1 MKQDLHFKERLAS
14 VMFRTTL
21 LVALLFGV
29 ATRASAQSQ
38 VQGKVSDKD
47 GLPLVGATVVVSG
60 TTNGVLTDQNGKYVI
75 NVPSK
80 ESILEFEYLGYA
92 GQKIMVGT
100 KSVID
105 IILQSDTQ
113 IVEEVVVIGY
123 GETKKSDLTGSV
135 TNVKMADV
143 KDAPVSSID
152 QALQGRVAGAD
163 IMATSGDP
171 TSATSI
177 RIRGTR
183 SITASNEPLI
193 VVDGIIDA
201 VQDMGDIN
209 PADIESIS
217 VLKDASSTAIYGA
230 QGSNGVIIV
239 TTKKGTPTVTKP
251 AIVFG
256 MNVGVSMLARNLDT
270 MTASE
275 FAQYRVEVDEYNA
288 KYAADRISS
297 GTYRDPASKGVG
309 TNWIDQITRIA
320 PYQNYWVSISG
331 RSNKTNYWGSISY
344 TDVQGIVLD
353 SGNQKIFGR
362 FNIGHQFNKWFKLD
376 FSTNAMYRRD
386 FYNKAAI
393 GGSNYWTGATYLNPM
408 LNGESTVNDLYEN
421 GTRFNNPYIT
431 LQMNTDF
438 REGFSSNNTV
448 TFTFTPVKGLTI
460 KSQNSYYL
468 WQAHRY
474 RYYPSTLPTKNDGDG
489 GQAYR
494 VEGDTRQLTSDNT
507 ITYKKD
513 WNGGHHFDAMAG
525 FSVFNKFQNEISVDA
540 KGLLVDDVKWNNLSG
555 IASKEN
561 YTVGSWNTRIARM
574 SVLARINYNY
584 QKRFYLTFTGRAD
597 GASNFA
603 ANRKWGFF
611 PSGAFKWNMAN
622 ETWLKSNRRID
633 ELSIRLSAGRSGNN
647 AIKAYRSL
655 SAMSSSTGGY
665 IFDGSQATYYYPER
679 LASNNLTWE
688 TTDLYNAA
696 LDMAFFNNRLKI
708 TAEGYLSYTQDLL
721 LYVQRASHTGFT
733 SFIENIGKTSNKGVE
748 LTIESRN
755 IVKQK
760 FSWTTAF
767 TISHNKQM
775 VEDIGSE
782 DFVSAMNSPGN
793 GSYMMYGY
801 VKGRPL
807 NALWG
812 FEYGGVWK
820 SEDEIA
826 RNQITKAYADP
837 STSVRPGKARYVDQN
852 HDGILDQNDLVYLGN
867 ADPIVYGGLQ
877 NTFNI
882 GRLRVGIYFN
892 YSLGG
897 RLYNY
902 SEFYMSGSYMTNQY
916 RYMMNAWHPDRNPE
930 SNYPAAGS
938 VQVHVPS
945 SLQVHDATY
954 LRLKN
959 VSVGYTFDLRKKV
972 NWLREI
978 IVGVNAENVWLWSKY
993 NGFDPDVSTSS
1004 GDSTLRRVDMGAYP
1018 RARTIIFS
1026 LQIKY

>member
-1 MKQDLHFKERLAS
+1 
-14 VMFRTTL
+14 MFRAMLMVVL
-21 LVALLFGV
+21 LCGAVAE
-29 ATRASAQSQ
+29 ASAQGQ
-38 VQGKVSDKD
+38 VTGKVSDKD
-47 GLPLVGATVVVSG
+47 GLPLIGATVAVSG
-60 TTNGVLTDQNGKYVI
+60 TANGVLTDQNGKYTI

-92 GQKIMVGT
+92 AQKIMVGT
-100 KSVID
+100 KTVID
-105 IILQSDTQ
+105 VIMQSDTQ
-113 IVEEVVVIGY
+113 LVEEVVVIGY

-135 TNVKMADV
+135 TNVKIADV

-193 VVDGIIDA
+193 VVDGVIDA

-288 KYAADRISS
+288 KYAATNMPS
-297 GTYRDPASKGVG
+297 GTYRDPESKGKG

-331 RSNKTNYWGSISY
+331 RSKKTNYWGSISY

-386 FYNKAAI
+386 LYNKAAI

-431 LQMNTDF
+431 LQMNTDY

-525 FSVFNKFQNEISVDA
+525 FSVFNKFQNEVSVDA

-555 IASKEN
+555 ITSKEN

-584 QKRFYLTFTGRAD
+584 QKRFYFTFTGRAD

-655 SAMSSSTGGY
+655 AAMSSSTGGY

-679 LASNNLTWE
+679 LASENLTWE

-708 TAEGYLSYTQDLL
+708 TAEGYLSYTKDLL

-760 FSWTTAF
+760 FSWVTAF
-767 TISHNKQM
+767 TISHNSQM

-782 DFVSAMNSPGN
+782 EFVTAMTSPGN
-793 GSYMMYGY
+793 GGQMMYGY
-801 VKGRPL
+801 VKGHPL

-812 FEYGGVWK
+812 YEYGGVWK

-837 STSVRPGKARYVDQN
+837 STNVRPGKARYIDQN

-882 GRLRVGIYFN
+882 GRLRIGIYFN
-892 YSLGG
+892 YSIGG
-897 RLYNY
+897 KLYNY

-916 RYMMNAWHPDRNPE
+916 RYMMNAWHPDRNPN

-938 VQVHVPS
+938 VEVHVPS
-945 SLQVHDATY
+945 TLQVHDATY

-972 NWLREI
+972 KWLRDI
-978 IVGVNAENVWLWSKY
+978 SIGVNAENLWLWSKY

-1018 RARTIIFS
+1018 RARTVIFS
-1026 LQIKY
+1026 LQIRY

>member
-1 MKQDLHFKERLAS
+1 MKQLLQFRERFAS
-14 VMFRTTL
+14 ALLRTTL
-21 LVALLFGV
+21 LVALLLGA
-29 ATRASAQSQ
+29 ATEAMAQSQ
-38 VQGKVSDKD
+38 VSGKVADKD
-47 GLPLVGATVVVSG
+47 GLPLIGATVVVSG
-60 TTNGVLTDQNGKYVI
+60 TTNGVLTDQHGKYVI

-92 GQKIMVGT
+92 GQKVMVGT
-100 KSVID
+100 KTTID
-105 IILQSDTQ
+105 VILQSDTQ

-171 TSATSI
+171 TAATSI

-201 VQDMGDIN
+201 VKDMGDIN

-251 AIVFG
+251 NIVFG
-256 MNVGVSMLARNLDT
+256 TNLGFSMLARNLDT
-270 MTASE
+270 MNATE

-288 KYAADRISS
+288 KYAATNLPS
-297 GTYRDPASKGVG
+297 GTYRDPESKGKG

-331 RSNKTNYWGSISY
+331 RTKSTHYWGSISY
-344 TDVQGIVLD
+344 TDMQGIVLD
-353 SGNQKIFGR
+353 SGNQKVFAR
-362 FNIGHQFNKWFKLD
+362 FNVGHQFNKWFKID
-376 FSTNAMYRRD
+376 FATNTMYRRD
-386 FYNKAAI
+386 LYNKAAI
-393 GGSNYWTGATYLNPM
+393 GGTNYWTGATYLNPM
-408 LNGESTVNDLYEN
+408 LDGSSTVNDLYQN

-431 LQMNTDF
+431 LQLNTNY
-438 REGFSSNNTV
+438 REGFSSTNTA
-448 TFTFTPVKGLTI
+448 TFTFTPIKGLTI
-460 KSQNSYYL
+460 KSMVSYYL
-468 WQAHRY
+468 WQSHNY
-474 RYYPSTLPTKNDGDG
+474 RYYPSTLPLKNEGDG
-489 GQAYR
+489 GEAYR
-494 VEGDTRQLTSDNT
+494 LEHDDRQISSDNT
-507 ITYKKD
+507 IFYKKD
-513 WNGGHHFDAMAG
+513 WNGGHHFDAMGG
-525 FSVFNKFQNEISVDA
+525 FSTFYKKQNEMSVEA

-555 IASKEN
+555 IQSKEN
-561 YTVGSWNTRIARM
+561 YTVNSWNTTITRM
-574 SVLARINYNY
+574 SVLARLNYNY
-584 QKRFYLTFTGRAD
+584 QKRFYFTFTGRGD

-622 ETWLKSNRRID
+622 ETWLKSNRHID
-633 ELSIRLSAGRSGNN
+633 ELSIRLSGGRTGNN

-655 SAMSSSTGGY
+655 GALSSSTGGY
-665 IFDGSQATYYYPER
+665 IFDGSQATIYYPDR
-679 LASNNLTWE
+679 LASENLTWE
-688 TTDLYNAA
+688 TTDLYNVA
-696 LDMAFFNNRLKI
+696 LDMAFLNNRLKV
-708 TAEGYLSYTQDLL
+708 TAEGYISYTKDLL
-721 LYVQRASHTGFT
+721 LYVQRANHTGYA
-733 SFIENIGKTSNKGVE
+733 SFLENIGKTSNKGVE

-782 DFVSAMNSPGN
+782 DYVVAMSSPGN
-793 GSYMMYGY
+793 GSQMIYGY

-812 FEYGGVWK
+812 YEYGGVWK
-820 SEDEIA
+820 STEEIE

-852 HDGILDQNDLVYLGN
+852 HDGILDQQDLVYLGN
-867 ADPIVYGGLQ
+867 ADPIIYGGLQ

-882 GRLRVGIYFN
+882 GRLRLGVYFN

-897 RLYNY
+897 KIYNY

-916 RYMMNAWHPDRNPE
+916 RYMMNAWHPDRNPN
-930 SNYPAAGS
+930 SDYPAAGS
-938 VQVHVPS
+938 VEQHVPS
-945 SLQVHDATY
+945 SLQVHDASY

-959 VSVGYTFDLRKKV
+959 ISLGYTFDLRKKV
-972 NWLREI
+972 KWLREI
-978 IVGVNAENVWLWSKY
+978 VVAFNAENVWLWSKY

-1018 RARTIIFS
+1018 RARTFTFN

>member
-1 MKQDLHFKERLAS
+1 MKQRLHFKERFASALFRVSLLA
-14 VMFRTTL
+14 V
-21 LVALLFGV
+21 LLFGAV
-29 ATRASAQSQ
+29 AEASAQSQ
-38 VQGKVSDKD
+38 VTGKVSDKD
-47 GLPLVGATVVVSG
+47 GLPLIGATVAVSG
-60 TTNGVLTDQNGKYVI
+60 TTNGVLTDQHGKYVI

-80 ESILEFEYLGYA
+80 ENILEFEYLGYA
-92 GQKIMVGT
+92 AQKIMVGT
-100 KSVID
+100 KTVID
-105 IILQSDTQ
+105 VIMQSDTQ
-113 IVEEVVVIGY
+113 LVEEVVVIGY

-135 TNVKMADV
+135 TNVKMSDV

-171 TSATSI
+171 TAATSI

-193 VVDGIIDA
+193 VVDGVIDA

-270 MTASE
+270 MNASE
-275 FAQYRVEVDEYNA
+275 FAQFRVEVDEYNA
-288 KYAADRISS
+288 KYAADNMPG

-309 TNWIDQITRIA
+309 TNWIEKITRVA

-331 RSNKTNYWGSISY
+331 RSKKTHYWGSISY
-344 TDVQGIVLD
+344 TDMQGIVLD

-386 FYNKAAI
+386 LYNKAAI
-393 GGSNYWTGATYLNPM
+393 GGTNYWTGATYLNPM

-421 GTRFNNPYIT
+421 GTRFNNPFIT

-474 RYYPSTLPTKNDGDG
+474 RLYPSTLPLKNEGDG
-489 GQAYR
+489 GDAYR
-494 VEGDTRQLTSDNT
+494 VEGDTRQITSDNT

-513 WNGGHHFDAMAG
+513 WNGGHHFNAMAG
-525 FSVFNKFQNEISVDA
+525 FSVFNKFQNEISVNA

-574 SVLARINYNY
+574 SVLARINYDY
-584 QKRFYLTFTGRAD
+584 QKRFYFTFTGRAD

-633 ELSIRLSAGRSGNN
+633 ELSIRMSAGRSGNN

-665 IFDGSQATYYYPER
+665 IFDGSQATYYYP
-679 LASNNLTWE
+679 
-688 TTDLYNAA
+688 
-696 LDMAFFNNRLKI
+696 
-708 TAEGYLSYTQDLL
+708 
-721 LYVQRASHTGFT
+721 
-733 SFIENIGKTSNKGVE
+733 
-748 LTIESRN
+748 
-755 IVKQK
+755 
-760 FSWTTAF
+760 
-767 TISHNKQM
+767 
-775 VEDIGSE
+775 
-782 DFVSAMNSPGN
+782 
-793 GSYMMYGY
+793 
-801 VKGRPL
+801 
-807 NALWG
+807 
-812 FEYGGVWK
+812 
-820 SEDEIA
+820 
-826 RNQITKAYADP
+826 
-837 STSVRPGKARYVDQN
+837 
-852 HDGILDQNDLVYLGN
+852 
-867 ADPIVYGGLQ
+867 
-877 NTFNI
+877 
-882 GRLRVGIYFN
+882 
-892 YSLGG
+892 
-897 RLYNY
+897 
-902 SEFYMSGSYMTNQY
+902 
-916 RYMMNAWHPDRNPE
+916 
-930 SNYPAAGS
+930 
-938 VQVHVPS
+938 
-945 SLQVHDATY
+945 
-954 LRLKN
+954 
-959 VSVGYTFDLRKKV
+959 
-972 NWLREI
+972 
-978 IVGVNAENVWLWSKY
+978 
-993 NGFDPDVSTSS
+993 
-1004 GDSTLRRVDMGAYP
+1004 
-1018 RARTIIFS
+1018 
-1026 LQIKY
+1026 